1 MSVTIDD
8 LMQFYRS
15 PLGRISRRLIADTM
29 LPLAPVQGQRV
40 LGIGYVTPYLSRL
53 RPDAE
58 RVMAFMPQRQ
68 GVTHWPQDAPSLSA
82 LVDPLELP
90 LTDSAVDVVI
100 AIHAL
105 EHLFDLE
112 EFMQELWRI
121 TAPGARV
128 ILVVPRRRGFWAQRD
143 TTPFGHGHPFS
154 QNQLARLLKDHSFT
168 PEVWRE
174 ALYLPPSNF
183 APLLKSARMF
193 ETLGRLLGSGLA
205 GVMLVRARKE
215 MYPAV
220 TRRRRAPQFANIPGL
235 VSQPAW
241 PTGHLR

>member
-15 PLGRISRRLIADTM
+15 PLGRISRRLIAETL
-29 LPLAPVQGQRV
+29 LPLVPAQAQRV
-40 LGIGYVTPYLSRL
+40 LGIGYPIPYLNRL
-53 RPDAE
+53 RQDAE

-68 GVTHWPQDAPSLSA
+68 GVTHWPQGSPGLSA

-128 ILVVPRRRGFWAQRD
+128 ILAVPRRRGFWAQRD

-154 QNQLARLLKDHSFT
+154 QNQLASLLRDHSFT

-183 APLLKSARMF
+183 GPVLKSARLF
-193 ETLGRLLGSGLA
+193 ETMGRWFGAGLA

-215 MYPAV
+215 MHPAV
-220 TRRRRAPQFANIPGL
+220 TRRRRMPHFSQIPGL
-235 VSQPAW
+235 VSQPVW
-241 PTGHLR
+241 PTGHIR